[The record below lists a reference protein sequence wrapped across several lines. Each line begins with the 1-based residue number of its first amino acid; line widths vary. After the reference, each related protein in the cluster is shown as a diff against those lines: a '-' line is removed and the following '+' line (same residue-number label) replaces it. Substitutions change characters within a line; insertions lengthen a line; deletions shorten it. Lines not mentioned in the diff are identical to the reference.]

1 MRFPEARLVAKVGF
15 KTHCNKFAIKEFI
28 MTQKSTQNSAKK
40 KDKKKPDMDIGAMA
54 KLARV
59 RQFKNLLEK
68 IKNGRATA
76 ADMKAFRD
84 LERDLSTED
93 EDQPSAP
100 VPAKLTGPEAQEY
113 LGISRR
119 MLSYHTTRGNLRA
132 NSNNTYD
139 RAELDRWAEK
149 YRRASKRPMPSN
161 GNEAPQTVGEAKD
174 AADLRYKL
182 ARAEREELVTA
193 QLKGTLLEKGDVEAA
208 LSELI
213 MTTKRAF
220 LLLPHQAPTLLAGK
234 DAVGQMEALQS
245 MVDEIITGL
254 SEQATLQ
261 QIERRLK

>member
-1 MRFPEARLVAKVGF
+1 
-15 KTHCNKFAIKEFI
+15 
-28 MTQKSTQNSAKK
+28 MT
-40 KDKKKPDMDIGAMA
+40 KKPKETEQMDISAVA

-93 EDQPSAP
+93 EEQTSAP

-119 MLSYHTTRGNLRA
+119 MLSYHTTKGNLKQNA
-132 NSNNTYD
+132 DGTFD
-139 RAELDRWAEK
+139 RAELERWGEK
-149 YRRASKRPMPSN
+149 YRRKSNRPMPSS
-161 GNEAPQTVGEAKD
+161 GDTPGTVGEQKD
-174 AADLRYKL
+174 LADLRYKT

-208 LSELI
+208 LSEII